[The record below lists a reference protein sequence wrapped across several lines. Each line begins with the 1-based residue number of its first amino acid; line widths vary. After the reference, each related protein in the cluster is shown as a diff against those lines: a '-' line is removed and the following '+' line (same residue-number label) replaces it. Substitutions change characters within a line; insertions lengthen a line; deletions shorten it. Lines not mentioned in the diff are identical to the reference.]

1 MSEGRK
7 LMKTSYPS
15 LPRSRFLRALLR
27 ISAPSLV
34 LVLAPLF
41 PVSEA
46 AQIPADGNPPAPE
59 KQEPAPVVPTH
70 EGEGLKWGP
79 MEGHSEVEVGFRWV
93 SDIAGNRDMYRS
105 MVNLGQGPKLLRST
119 LSLRADSGRGV
130 LFDRL
135 DLSLNSWGGEPYNTM
150 RLNIGRIDL
159 YEFRADYRNLNYYNY
174 VPTFSNPLL
183 ARGILFGQHSLN
195 VTNRSTDLQLKLF
208 PTGRIRPYLG

>member
-59 KQEPAPVVPTH
+59 KQEPAPAVPPQA
-70 EGEGLKWGP
+70 GEGFKWGP

-119 LSLRADSGRGV
+119 LSLRADSGRPQPA
-130 LFDRL
+130 DRP
-135 DLSLNSWGGEPYNTM
+135 G
-150 RLNIGRIDL
+150 
-159 YEFRADYRNLNYYNY
+159 
-174 VPTFSNPLL
+174 NPQCYGAPGPPAA
-183 ARGILFGQHSLN
+183 ARGRVAQSSRPRPPGLGPL
-195 VTNRSTDLQLKLF
+195 STSVF
-208 PTGRIRPYLG
+208 ARNPTDGRTL